1 MIRIIYAEDHAMV
14 RKAIARELNDEEDIE
29 VIAEAENGEEALS
42 LLNSTS
48 CDVLLLDL
56 NMPKVDGLEVLR
68 RIQEKNM
75 HIKSIVLT
83 EHNEPEYILKIK
95 DLGAAGFVVKDSE
108 VPLLIEAIHTVA
120 KGGTYIQ
127 KELAES
133 VYYSNF
139 SNDPDAD
146 KILSLTS
153 REHEIIREIAN
164 GLLNREIGEKL
175 HISERTVKNHV
186 SSILKKLDLNDRT
199 QVAMFAVK
207 HKMVERNAL

>member
-56 NMPKVDGLEVLR
+56 NMPKIDGLEVLR

>member
-14 RKAIARELNDEEDIE
+14 RKAIARELNDEEDTE
-29 VIAEAENGEEALS
+29 VVAEAENGEEALA
-42 LLNSTS
+42 LLQSTP
-48 CDVLLLDL
+48 CDVLLVDL
-56 NMPKVDGLEVLR
+56 NMPKIDGLEVLR
-68 RIQEKNM
+68 QIQEKNL
-75 HIKSIVLT
+75 HIRSIVLT

-108 VPLLIEAIHTVA
+108 VPLLIEAIHTVN
-120 KGGTYIQ
+120 KGGNYIQ
-127 KELAES
+127 KELAEA

-146 KILSLTS
+146 KIYSLTS

-207 HKMVERNAL
+207 HKMVERNNL

>member
-42 LLNSTS
+42 LITSTQ

-56 NMPKVDGLEVLR
+56 NMPKIDGLEVLR

-75 HIKSIVLT
+75 HIRSIVLT

-108 VPLLIEAIHTVA
+108 VPLLVEAIHTVA
-120 KGGTYIQ
+120 KGGNYIQ

-146 KILSLTS
+146 KIYSLTS

-207 HKMVERNAL
+207 HKMVERNSL

>member
-29 VIAEAENGEEALS
+29 VIAEAENGEDALS
-42 LLNSTS
+42 LLNSTV

>member
-42 LLNSTS
+42 LLNNTS

-120 KGGTYIQ
+120 KGGNYIQ

-164 GLLNREIGEKL
+164 GLLNREIGERL

>member
-29 VIAEAENGEEALS
+29 VIAEAENGEDALS
-42 LLNSTS
+42 LLNSTA

>member
-56 NMPKVDGLEVLR
+56 NMPKIDGLEVLR

-108 VPLLIEAIHTVA
+108 VPLLIDAIHTVA